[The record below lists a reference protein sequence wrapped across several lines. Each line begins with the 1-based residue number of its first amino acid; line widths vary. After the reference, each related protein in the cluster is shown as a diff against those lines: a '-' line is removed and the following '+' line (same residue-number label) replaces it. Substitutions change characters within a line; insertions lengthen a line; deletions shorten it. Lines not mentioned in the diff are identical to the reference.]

1 MSDKIRIK
9 GRLLASK
16 IKDCNWVDKRKYF
29 KEAEIEL
36 DITEEDIRKAITKGI
51 LSPSSCIFEEI
62 LSLLQGEKEQVIK
75 LKNGSTIK
83 IGGNEERLVGVDT
96 PPKEEKS
103 CIDCKHFKPTENLYQ
118 ISVRCKQC
126 IDKNGFEPKLKKQE
140 SPIDWEG
147 LKTEES
153 VSKMS
158 NEEMR
163 NELLKQIRKDN
174 KLVDIVRSIYE
185 KVEGEKK

>member
-96 PPKEEKS
+96 QPKE
-103 CIDCKHFKPTENLYQ
+103 
-118 ISVRCKQC
+118 
-126 IDKNGFEPKLKKQE
+126 KKE
-140 SPIDWEG
+140 EIDWEG
-147 LKTEES
+147 LKLDYSFEEGFVTPELYRVQQHNKAIDILKS
-153 VSKMS
+153 LYEQVFKKG
-158 NEEMR
+158 EE
-163 NELLKQIRKDN
+163 K
-174 KLVDIVRSIYE
+174 
-185 KVEGEKK
+185 